1 MNMNT
6 QLNFR
11 AILLALVGLLWH
23 LPSAHAQTPQDWP
36 QMALVKSFNAPHQA
50 NKPLKEVLRQLEK
63 EYSVSFAY
71 EESTVDKKTVLFSRK
86 QKAKQ
91 VDRILDVLLPSVE
104 LQYRSVDGKQYII
117 LPANPKP
124 ETKELA
130 PKSNEG
136 ANARMLILPTVD
148 EMLRTKF
155 MDMPLRFDRIVSG
168 TVTSKEDGGSLPG
181 VNVLAKGTSRGTVTD
196 VNGKYSF
203 SVPDN
208 ANTLIFSY
216 VGFVTTE
223 MALGTSNI
231 IDVAL
236 VSDVKMLQDVVVV
249 GYGSV
254 QKKDLIGSV
263 GQTSSKEIGQVTAAN
278 AQQLMQGKIAG
289 VQVINSGGLP
299 GSQVNIVVRGTGS
312 FTSTEALYVIDG
324 IQGGSGEFNA
334 IPPNDIESITVLK
347 DASSIAIYG
356 ARAANGVVMVT
367 TKKAKTGEP
376 KVTYNGYV
384 GFANR
389 WRKLDVLNAGQ
400 YLDLVR
406 DITNNQLTDKL
417 RTPAVQQDV
426 TDWQD
431 AIFRT
436 ARLSEHNVGIQG
448 GTDKVKYLV
457 SNTYT
462 NQDGIMTNYN
472 FIRNTTRINLVE
484 NVGKRF
490 RFGQQLIYRY
500 TVTKGNTASFTD
512 ALRMPPYAPI
522 LDPNNLGGYSRVTSN
537 EDLNDAFNPL
547 TDINLSER
555 RARDSYLLG
564 QFYGEVDI
572 TDWLT
577 FRSQAS
583 VTTGSYNGYN
593 YTRARANGNLVLG
606 NSVDEYY
613 GSYIGPL
620 LENFFTFNKT
630 FGIHNL
636 TATLGNTYIN
646 GGVNREVRLTGG
658 NFQNDE
664 LKNIAFAGQS
674 TITGGSGG
682 LPQGGGISYFARVNY
697 TLNNKYL
704 FTASFRRDGSPVFPA
719 GSKFANFPAV
729 GAAWKISEEDFMKN
743 QKLFSSLKL
752 RASYGIT
759 GNSSI
764 PLQTSNIFKGS
775 PTNLVYSFG
784 DDRGFVGGATVNQP
798 IDPNT
803 RWETTRQT
811 DIGLDAGFLDD
822 RLTVGLVYYN
832 RDNRDLLV
840 GVPISVSSG
849 FGGPFDRVPTVV
861 RNAANAYNRGF
872 ETTINFE
879 GETAGLRY
887 SIGINTAYNKNQ
899 VVSLGAGQPFAGG
912 FVTGGYAATRTEPGQ
927 PIGAFFGYVAERI
940 VPTQAEVGRLNEQ
953 ARQRTGRA
961 NATYQAQFAP
971 GDVQYQDLNGDG
983 IITEADQQF
992 LGSPIPKW
1000 NYGGNLNLGY
1010 KNFDFMLSL
1019 YGIGGV
1025 SVWNDQRYW
1034 LTGMTRPFN
1043 SSTQV
1048 LDRWKNDGDNVEYP
1062 KAGQNA
1068 NGNLNLRGSSRFVEN
1083 GAYLRVRNI
1092 TLGYTLPASA
1102 LKVARNTISSLRLYV
1117 TAQNLFTFTKYTG
1130 YDPEISAQGNDS
1142 RSFLFARGI
1151 DNGQYPQPR
1160 SFLLG
1165 VQVAF

>member
-1 MNMNT
+1 MKMK
-6 QLNFR
+6 
-11 AILLALVGLLWH
+11 LLTLACLSALFLWQET
-23 LPSAHAQTPQDWP
+23 LAQEVTLARHNSKVPRQET
-36 QMALVKSFNAPHQA
+36 VSGSE
-50 NKPLKEVLRQLEK
+50 PLKEVIRYLKKRFDVDFIYEHGVLEGK
-63 EYSVSFAY
+63 RVAY
-71 EESTVDKKTVLFSRK
+71 MPLPSDG
-86 QKAKQ
+86 
-91 VDRILDVLLPSVE
+91 LDELLAQILPSVNLRHKKIDQKVYAIIPQGFGE
-104 LQYRSVDGKQYII
+104 KQTTKLKKEQVAMVGQLLPLLSPGVAITPFGPRPGLGNFDRRITGKVTSADDNEP
-117 LPANPKP
+117 LPA
-124 ETKELA
+124 
-130 PKSNEG
+130 
-136 ANARMLILPTVD
+136 
-148 EMLRTKF
+148 
-155 MDMPLRFDRIVSG
+155 
-168 TVTSKEDGGSLPG
+168 
-181 VNVLAKGTSRGTVTD
+181 VNIIIKGTMSGTVTD
-196 VNGKYSF
+196 VNGNYTLT
-203 SVPDN
+203 VPDN
-208 ANTLIFSY
+208 GGTLVFSY
-216 VGFVTTE
+216 VGFISQE
-223 MALGTSNI
+223 
-231 IDVAL
+231 
-236 VSDVKMLQDVVVV
+236 VVVGNSSTINIV
-249 GYGSV
+249 LVADEKTLEQVVVIGYGSV

-263 GQTSSKEIGQVTAAN
+263 GQTSAKEIGEVTAAN

-299 GSQVNIVVRGTGS
+299 GSNVNIVVRGTGS
-312 FTSTEALYVIDG
+312 FTNTEALYVIDG
-324 IQGGSGEFNA
+324 IQGGANEFNSIA
-334 IPPNDIESITVLK
+334 PNDIESITVLK

-367 TKKAKTGEP
+367 TKKAKTGAP

-384 GFANR
+384 GLATR
-389 WRKLDVLNAGQ
+389 WRKLDLLNAAQ
-400 YLDLVR
+400 YIDLVR
-406 DITNNQLTDKL
+406 DITNDQLTDKL
-417 RTPAVQQDV
+417 RTPAVLQDV

-436 ARLSEHNVGIQG
+436 AQLSEHNLGIQG

-462 NQDGIMTNYN
+462 NQDGVMKDYN
-472 FIRNTTRINLVE
+472 FIRNTLRLNLVE

-490 RFGQQLIYRY
+490 RFGQQLIFRY
-500 TVTKGNTASFTD
+500 TVTKGNTASFAD
-512 ALRMPPYAPI
+512 AIRMPPYAPI
-522 LDPNNLGGYSRVTSN
+522 LDPTNLGGYSRVTSN
-537 EDLNDAFNPL
+537 IDLNDGANPL

-555 RARDSYLLG
+555 RARDFYMLG

-583 VTTGSYNGYN
+583 VNYGSYNGYN
-593 YTRARANGNLVLG
+593 YIKARANSNLIFG
-606 NSVDEYY
+606 NSIDEYY

-620 LENFFTFNKT
+620 LENFFTLNKT
-630 FGIHNL
+630 FGKHNIV
-636 TATLGNTYIN
+636 ATLGNTYIN
-646 GGVNREVRLTGG
+646 GGVNRELRVTGG

-697 TLNNKYL
+697 TLNDKYL

-719 GSKFANFPAV
+719 GNKFANFPAAGV
-729 GAAWKISEEDFMKN
+729 AWKISEEEFMKN
-743 QKLFSSLKL
+743 QNLFSSLKL

-775 PTNLVYSFG
+775 PTNLVYSLG
-784 DDRGFVGGATVNQP
+784 EDRGFIGGATVNQP

-811 DIGLDAGFLDD
+811 DVGIDAGFMQD

-849 FGGPFDRVPTVV
+849 FGGPFDRVPTVI

-872 ETTINFE
+872 EGTINFQ
-879 GETAGLRY
+879 GETKGGLRY
-887 SIGINTAYNKNQ
+887 SLGANAAYNKNQ

-912 FVTGGYAATRTEPGQ
+912 FVNGGYAATRTEPGQ
-927 PIGAFFGYVAERI
+927 PIGAFFGYVASRI
-940 VPTQAEVGRLNEQ
+940 VPSQAEVTRLNEQ

-961 NATYQAQFAP
+961 DATYQSQFAP
-971 GDVQYQDLNGDG
+971 GDVEYADLNGDG
-983 IITEADQQF
+983 IVTEADQQF

-1000 NYGGNLNLGY
+1000 NYGANVSLGY
-1010 KNFDFMLSL
+1010 KNVDFMMSF

-1025 SVWNDQRYW
+1025 SVWNDQLYT

-1043 SSTQV
+1043 SSTAV
-1048 LDRWKNDGDNVEYP
+1048 LNRWRRDGDVVDYP
-1062 KAGQNA
+1062 RAGQNA
-1068 NGNLNLRGSSRFVEN
+1068 NGNLNLRGSTRFIEN
-1083 GAYLRVRNI
+1083 GSYLRVRNV
-1092 TLGYTLPASA
+1092 TVGYTLPASV
-1102 LKVARNTISSLRLYV
+1102 LKVAKNTISNLRVYV
-1117 TAQNLFTFTKYTG
+1117 TAQNLFTFTKYSG
-1130 YDPEISAQGNDS
+1130 YDPEIAAQGTDA

-1165 VQVAF
+1165 VQVSF

>member
-1 MNMNT
+1 MKMKRT
-6 QLNFR
+6 LKRSYWLSFLSLWLVAAAWAQPGDGHG
-11 AILLALVGLLWH
+11 LARLSSL
-23 LPSAHAQTPQDWP
+23 
-36 QMALVKSFNAPHQA
+36 APVHKRQA
-50 NKPLKEVLRQLEK
+50 PRLLKEVLRQGEK
-63 EYSVSFAY
+63 TYGVSFLYDEA
-71 EESTVDKKTVLFSRK
+71 VVG
-86 QKAKQ
+86 QKVIAAADQ
-91 VDRILDVLLPSVE
+91 PQTRRVEDWLSDLLPPVG
-104 LQYRSVDGKQYII
+104 LQYRNMGSKQYVI
-117 LPANPKP
+117 LPAPP
-124 ETKELA
+124 QPTDQLVVASTPQIVLPSPTTELLRQRRLIA
-130 PKSNEG
+130 PV
-136 ANARMLILPTVD
+136 VD
-148 EMLRTKF
+148 RT
-155 MDMPLRFDRIVSG
+155 ISG
-168 TVTSKEDGGSLPG
+168 TVTSAEDGSPVPG
-181 VNVLAKGTSRGTVTD
+181 VNVLAKGTLRGTITD
-196 VNGKYSF
+196 VNGQYTF

-208 ANTLIFSY
+208 TTTLVFSY
-216 VGFVTTE
+216 VGYITQE
-223 MALGTSNI
+223 IILSASNQ
-231 IDVAL
+231 VNVVLAT
-236 VSDVKMLQDVVVV
+236 DVKVLQDVVVI

-263 GQTSSKEIGQVTAAN
+263 GQTGPKEIGEVTAAN

-299 GSQVNIVVRGTGS
+299 GSNVNIVVRGTGS

-324 IQGGSGEFNA
+324 IQGGSNEFNA
-334 IPPNDIESITVLK
+334 IAPADIESITVLK
-347 DASSIAIYG
+347 DASSVAIYG
-356 ARAANGVVMVT
+356 ARGANGVIMVT

-376 KVTYNGYV
+376 RVSYNGYV
-384 GFANR
+384 GVATA
-389 WRKLDVLNAGQ
+389 WRKLDLLNAAQ
-400 YLDLVR
+400 YIDLVR

-417 RTPAVQQDV
+417 RTPAVLQDV

-436 ARLSEHNVGIQG
+436 ARLSEHNLSLQG

-457 SNTYT
+457 SNAYT
-462 NQDGIMTNYN
+462 NQDGIMRDYN
-472 FIRNTTRINLVE
+472 FIRNTTRINLSE

-490 RFGQQLIYRY
+490 RFGQQLIFRY

-522 LDPNNLGGYSRVTSN
+522 RDPNNLGGFSRVTSN

-547 TDINLSER
+547 TNIELSER
-555 RARDSYLLG
+555 RARDFYLLG

-583 VTTGSYNGYN
+583 VNYGSYNGYN
-593 YTRARANGNLVLG
+593 YTQARANGNLTFG
-606 NSVDEYY
+606 NEINEYY

-630 FGIHNL
+630 FGKHNL

-697 TLNNKYL
+697 TLNDKYL

-719 GSKFANFPAV
+719 GNKFANFPAV
-729 GAAWKISEEDFMKN
+729 GVAWKITEEEFMKN

-759 GNSSI
+759 GNSAI
-764 PLQTSNIFKGS
+764 PLQTANIFKGS

-784 DDRGFVGGATVNQP
+784 EDRSFTGGATVNQP

-811 DIGLDAGFLDD
+811 DVGIDAGFMGD

-861 RNAANAYNRGF
+861 RNAANAYNRGI
-872 ETTINFE
+872 EATLNFE
-879 GETAGLRY
+879 GETKGGLRY
-887 SIGINTAYNKNQ
+887 SIGGNLAYNRNE

-912 FVTGGYAATRTEPGQ
+912 FVTGGYAATRTEAGQ
-927 PIGAFFGYVAERI
+927 PIGSFFGYVAERI
-940 VPTQAEVGRLNEQ
+940 VPTQAEVTRLNEQ
-953 ARQRTGRA
+953 ARQRTGRTD
-961 NATYQAQFAP
+961 ATYQAQFRP
-971 GDVQYQDLNGDG
+971 GDVQFADLNGDG

-1010 KNFDFMLSL
+1010 KNFDFMVSV

-1025 SVWNDQRYW
+1025 SVWNDLNYW

-1043 SSTQV
+1043 SSTAV
-1048 LDRWKNDGDNVEYP
+1048 LDRWRNDGDQASFP
-1062 KAGQNA
+1062 RAGQNA
-1068 NGNLNLRGSSRFVEN
+1068 NGNLNLRGSSRFIEN
-1083 GAYLRVRNI
+1083 GSYLRVRNV
-1092 TLGYTLPASA
+1092 TLGYTFPASA
-1102 LKVARNTISSLRLYV
+1102 LKVAKNTISNLRLYV
-1117 TAQNLFTFTKYTG
+1117 TAQNLFTITNYTG
-1130 YDPEISAQGNDS
+1130 YDPEISAQGNDQ
-1142 RSFLFARGI
+1142 RSFLFSRGI

-1165 VQVAF
+1165 AQISF